1 VTDTAGNTETTGAA
15 TKSILGIAAVACVAC
30 CIGPI
35 LGVLGA
41 IAALGLLSTI
51 LIGVAGLLVSAAA
64 VAVLVIVRRRVSTP
78 RAHRR
83 RTRYPSSS
91 PGSALAES
99 RRVVLALRSGRAR
112 RVATNNG
119 GRLCDYHSDV
129 VLRQL

>member
-1 VTDTAGNTETTGAA
+1 MTDTSGNTETTGAG

-64 VAVLVIVRRRVSTP
+64 IAVLVIVRRRRITP
-78 RAHRR
+78 SCTLVAAWCPSNNTTAMQCYASCDPACGWVASAGVGETSSGAGRR
-83 RTRYPSSS
+83 RR
-91 PGSALAES
+91 
-99 RRVVLALRSGRAR
+99 
-112 RVATNNG
+112 
-119 GRLCDYHSDV
+119 
-129 VLRQL
+129 

>member
-1 VTDTAGNTETTGAA
+1 MSDTTGNTETGAG

-64 VAVLVIVRRRVSTP
+64 VAVLVIVRRRRINASCTAAPDQVP
-78 RAHRR
+78 VEL
-83 RTRYPSSS
+83 TR
-91 PGSALAES
+91 LS
-99 RRVVLALRSGRAR
+99 R
-112 RVATNNG
+112 
-119 GRLCDYHSDV
+119 
-129 VLRQL
+129 